1 MRNNDN
7 KRMHDM
13 YLRDCFM
20 AWFDVVLLW
29 SVVIFVLIAILSIV
43 VDPNIRLVLYISS
56 AMLVLFNT
64 ASVYAMTKHFKEDKD
79 YIYGLDLKHLD
90 LNRAAK
96 MNARRLS

>member
-20 AWFDVVLLW
+20 AWFDVALLW
-29 SVVIFVLIAILSIV
+29 AVVIFVLTAILGIV
-43 VDPNIRLVLYISS
+43 TDPNIRLVLYVSS
-56 AMLVLFNT
+56 FMLMLFNT

-90 LNRAAK
+90 ANRAAK
-96 MNARRLS
+96 SNARRST

>member
-7 KRMHDM
+7 KRMHEM

-20 AWFDVVLLW
+20 AWFDVALLW
-29 SVVIFVLIAILSIV
+29 AVVLFVLIAILGIV
-43 VDPNIRLVLYISS
+43 TDPNIRLVLYAAS

-90 LNRAAK
+90 ANRAAK
-96 MNARRLS
+96 INARRLS